1 MPSPLLPRLGT
12 IVMLATLCAACAST
26 RPASY
31 RQDPIAQASPEVPPQ
46 EDRVL
51 YLDLIAKM
59 QKQGAFYASLA
70 HVDAYR
76 QRYGDSPA
84 LRLLHADA
92 LRETGQRD
100 AALAAYTGL
109 TTGPQAAAAWH
120 GIGLIAARNDDDA
133 RAETAL
139 ARAVQLQP
147 LNTDY
152 LGDLGFARLRA
163 GHWDQAQAPLAMAAE
178 LAPGNVKANANLAVW
193 ALLRGQPETAERI
206 IRDAR
211 LPDTAREEIQ
221 RLAQQLRQRAASR
234 TARVSAVATPP
245 LASNAPATAPARER
259 TPRLAAEADRP
270 TASGDARLAPS
281 MLERFGAPDTATGNT
296 P

>member
-1 MPSPLLPRLGT
+1 MPSPMLPRLGT
-12 IVMLATLCAACAST
+12 VVLLATLCAACAST

-76 QRYGDSPA
+76 QRYGDNPA
-84 LRLLHADA
+84 LRRLHADA

-120 GIGLIAARNDDDA
+120 GIGLIAARSDDDA

-193 ALLRGQPETAERI
+193 ALLSGQHGTAERI

-211 LPDTAREEIQ
+211 LPDGAREEIQ
-221 RLAQQLRQRAASR
+221 RLAQQLRQSAASR
-234 TARVSAVATPP
+234 TAAAATP
-245 LASNAPATAPARER
+245 ARVAPAIAPARER
-259 TPRLAAEADRP
+259 STRLAGDASRP
-270 TASGDARLAPS
+270 PASGDARLAPS
-281 MLERFGAPDTATGNT
+281 MLERFSATDTTTGTT